1 LLFLTL
7 TWSFHDQSLRGS
19 FSSNGANRLLAQ
31 KVSIP
36 TENAHIPS
44 EVLSTIKTGAGT
56 AREPRIRL
64 EHPGLCDHAGIAR
77 VEKNVGTVRRKSR

>member
-19 FSSNGANRLLAQ
+19 FSSNGANHSLAQ

-36 TENAHIPS
+36 TENAHIPP
-44 EVLSTIKTGAGT
+44 EVLSTIKTGDET

-64 EHPGLCDHAGIAR
+64 EHPGLCEAKEIVRA
-77 VEKNVGTVRRKSR
+77 EKNIGEKHRESR

>member
-19 FSSNGANRLLAQ
+19 FSSIGANHSLAQ

-44 EVLSTIKTGAGT
+44 EVLSTIKTCGEPV
-56 AREPRIRL
+56 REPRIRL
-64 EHPGLCDHAGIAR
+64 EHPGLCEEEEMTRAW
-77 VEKNVGTVRRKSR
+77 KNVREEHRESR

>member
-1 LLFLTL
+1 LFLTL

-19 FSSNGANRLLAQ
+19 FSSNGANHSLAQ

-44 EVLSTIKTGAGT
+44 EVLSTIKTGGET
-56 AREPRIRL
+56 AHKPRIRL
-64 EHPGLCDHAGIAR
+64 EHPGLCEEEEIAR
-77 VEKNVGTVRRKSR
+77 IRKNVRGKHRESR